1 MKVAVFEVHDYED
14 KDFADASLRGLEVK
28 LYREELSLDNV
39 SLVQGCAGVC
49 TLGHS
54 ILNATLLEALKEA
67 GVKFISTRTIG
78 YNHID
83 VKTAHKLGLR
93 VSNAQY
99 SPYNVA
105 DFTVMLM
112 LMLLRKAKISVI
124 RALVNDFSL
133 DEMSA
138 RELRSLTVGIIG
150 AGKVGRAV
158 MQNLSGFGCKMLVH
172 DPFVAAETL
181 PACVQS
187 ASLEEVLKNSDILSL
202 HLPYAAG
209 SPPLLTRERFAMM
222 KKGALLVNTARGEL
236 VDTEALIEAI
246 ENGTLGGAGIDTI
259 ADEESVCHVD
269 LGTRIV
275 PKRDLFYLKQFP
287 NVIYTPH
294 IAFFTQEATAAMVQ
308 SALESL
314 ALFDQN
320 QPNPY
325 EVKG

>member
-14 KDFADASLRGLEVK
+14 KDFSDAPLRGLDVT

-39 SLVQGCAGVC
+39 SLVQGCTGVC
-49 TLGHS
+49 ILGHS
-54 ILNATLLEALKEA
+54 ILDAALLEELKKA
-67 GVKFISTRTIG
+67 GVQFISTRTIG

-83 VKTAHKLGLR
+83 LKTAHKLGLR

-112 LMLLRKAKISVI
+112 LMLLRKAKVSVI

-133 DEMSA
+133 DDMSA

-158 MQNLSGFGCKMLVH
+158 MQNLSGFGCNMLVH

-181 PACVQS
+181 PAYVHS
-187 ASLEEVLKNSDILSL
+187 ASLEEVLQNSDILSL

-209 SPPLLTRERFAMM
+209 SPPLLTRKQFAMM

-259 ADEESVCHVD
+259 TGEESICHVD
-269 LGTRIV
+269 LGTRILS
-275 PKRDLFYLKQFP
+275 KRDLFYLKQFP

-294 IAFFTQEATAAMVQ
+294 IAFFTQEATAAMVL

-314 ALFDQN
+314 ELFDKN

-325 EVKG
+325 EVKV